1 MTNRETCK
9 MTNKEAI
16 ETLKSNYPASCYS
29 MLREAVDTAIAALIE
44 QDTERSGAN
53 DFSDAVKPVHD
64 WLRENGHPHMIV
76 VVDLEGAQAF
86 EGVAATPFVV
96 QD

>member
-1 MTNRETCK
+1 

-16 ETLKSNYPASCYS
+16 ETLKSNYPDSRYS
-29 MLREAVDTAIAALIE
+29 MLREAVDAAISALIE
-44 QDTERSGAN
+44 QDTRKSGAN
-53 DFSDAVKPVHD
+53 DFNDAVKPVHA

-96 QD
+96 PD

>member
-1 MTNRETCK
+1 

-16 ETLKSNYPASCYS
+16 ETLKSNYPSSRYS
-29 MLREAVDTAIAALIE
+29 MLREAVDAAISALIE
-44 QDTERSGAN
+44 QDIRRSETN
-53 DFSDAVKPVHD
+53 DFNDAVIPIHN

-86 EGVAATPFVV
+86 EGVAATPFAVP
-96 QD
+96 D

>member
-1 MTNRETCK
+1 

-16 ETLKSNYPASCYS
+16 ETLKSNYPSSCYS
-29 MLREAVDTAIAALIE
+29 MLREAVDAAISALIE
-44 QDTERSGAN
+44 QDTRRSGTN
-53 DFSDAVKPVHD
+53 DFNDAVIPVHN

-96 QD
+96 PD